1 MHAVVPPTV
10 SRWYAETGWLP
21 LDISLEH
28 VLTLYWGDR
37 RIVLREH
44 MLHLATHPRFRFG
57 MRENI
62 ELLVPDRLEHTVG
75 NLIRRHP
82 LLRGLATCL
91 QHRFIGRINRQ
102 SPRII
107 AELDWAIAL
116 SVADPGVHPTGA
128 EDRHLH
134 FCAALRQFIVERFG

>member
-57 MRENI
+57 MRENR

-91 QHRFIGRINRQ
+91 QHRESLRSSIGRLRSASQIRVFTQ
-102 SPRII
+102 LGQRIDTFTFAPR
-107 AELDWAIAL
+107 
-116 SVADPGVHPTGA
+116 
-128 EDRHLH
+128 
-134 FCAALRQFIVERFG
+134 CANS